1 MKSLSVDLK
10 GALSLARDDVKKH
23 KEQGTLVKMS
33 DSVSEKTVN
42 LKTIAVFRAQCT
54 LDKTAF
60 DVIFNKLKEENKDF
74 C

>member
-1 MKSLSVDLK
+1 MN
-10 GALSLARDDVKKH
+10 
-23 KEQGTLVKMS
+23 
-33 DSVSEKTVN
+33 DSVSERAVN

-60 DVIFNKLKEENKDF
+60 NVIFNKLKEKNKDY